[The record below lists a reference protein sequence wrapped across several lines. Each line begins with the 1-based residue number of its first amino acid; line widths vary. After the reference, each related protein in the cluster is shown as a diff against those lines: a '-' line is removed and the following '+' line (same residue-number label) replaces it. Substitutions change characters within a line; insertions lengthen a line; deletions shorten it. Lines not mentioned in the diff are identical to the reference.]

1 MKRLI
6 SVLCVITLLFSAFS
20 VVSFA
25 GGDEFKPYEDSRFF
39 EYGDYS
45 IHYRVLPAEGEFK
58 GRVMMLHGFVCST
71 YSWRNLAPLL
81 AEAGYEVVLADL
93 PSFGYSTRESASV
106 AFVPRETLI
115 AELMKSIAPIEE
127 WVIAGHSMGGG
138 VAVNIAEEQPV
149 KALLLYCPAPQSEF
163 PEAMQG
169 LVTSRFTEGVMN
181 AFFNYGTRLSPLVHL
196 VIWAATN
203 DLEFAKS
210 YDLSGVTAP
219 VQHDG
224 FGAGMCEMMYR
235 VRPTDLENVGKI
247 ACPVLL
253 CQADKDI
260 VLTADMKERMNSAF
274 PNAVTYEV
282 KGGGHQCIEN
292 RAAELA
298 KVTLDFLGN

>member
-1 MKRLI
+1 
-6 SVLCVITLLFSAFS
+6 
-20 VVSFA
+20 
-25 GGDEFKPYEDSRFF
+25 
-39 EYGDYS
+39 
-45 IHYRVLPAEGEFK
+45 
-58 GRVMMLHGFVCST
+58 ML
-71 YSWRNLAPLL
+71 
-81 AEAGYEVVLADL
+81 
-93 PSFGYSTRESASV
+93 
-106 AFVPRETLI
+106 RETLI

-163 PEAMQG
+163 PEAVQG

-181 AFFNYGTRLSPLVHL
+181 AFFNYGTRLSPLVRL

-274 PNAVTYEV
+274 PNADTYEV

>member
-1 MKRLI
+1 
-6 SVLCVITLLFSAFS
+6 
-20 VVSFA
+20 
-25 GGDEFKPYEDSRFF
+25 
-39 EYGDYS
+39 
-45 IHYRVLPAEGEFK
+45 
-58 GRVMMLHGFVCST
+58 
-71 YSWRNLAPLL
+71 
-81 AEAGYEVVLADL
+81 
-93 PSFGYSTRESASV
+93 
-106 AFVPRETLI
+106 
-115 AELMKSIAPIEE
+115 
-127 WVIAGHSMGGG
+127 
-138 VAVNIAEEQPV
+138 
-149 KALLLYCPAPQSEF
+149 
-163 PEAMQG
+163 
-169 LVTSRFTEGVMN
+169 MN
-181 AFFNYGTRLSPLVHL
+181 AFFNYGTRLSPLVRF